1 MMSDKNIIRIVL
13 IAVFCVICCM
23 IPVCLYF
30 NLSRPELFPNVAYTL
45 VDPTQQVIVPEVL
58 YLPSEE
64 ACAQLETLGLQVVFH
79 EDSHH
84 PVIPENQVLVQSPSA
99 GSILHP
105 GDPVFLTRSDGWKEC
120 VPDVRNLTQQAA
132 YEILEK
138 AGFSVTYQAQ
148 PSDSTAPDTVIS
160 QSIAPDSRAEIG
172 SMIQLMISSG
182 RENLDQTKLE
192 TVGDYVGMEFETAK
206 VMLSELY
213 LYAFQTDTVYN
224 PDIPNHT
231 IIAQDVSSGKQLPQG
246 SVVRMTVSLGQEV
259 AKVPDCVDL
268 DANSARTL
276 LEDAGFHC
284 VIQYI
289 SDSSYGL
296 DKILGQSAEAGTK
309 LAVGSKIILTASVGT
324 ANQVISTGGW
334 SGNPLPSFNT
344 EPETETE
351 SDLDSDPE
359 SEILPEEFAPE
370 NPENYFYETA
380 PDPIV
385 EDSADPVEPE
395 IPEIPEITEIPET
408 APDLNQ
414 NPEYQDAPETAP
426 FWN

>member
-1 MMSDKNIIRIVL
+1 MMPAQKQSSKNRRCAVL
-13 IAVFCVICCM
+13 TVVFCVICCV
-23 IPVCLYF
+23 IPVYLYF
-30 NLSRPELFPNVAYTL
+30 DLSQPELFPVVDYTL
-45 VDPTQQVIVPEVL
+45 SDPEVILPEVL
-58 YLPSEE
+58 YLSSEE
-64 ACAQLETLGLQVVFH
+64 ACTQLETLGLQVIFH

-84 PVIPENQVLVQSPSA
+84 PVIPENQILVQSPSA
-99 GSILHP
+99 GSILRP
-105 GDPVFLTRSDGWKEC
+105 GDPVFLTRSDGWKES
-120 VPDVRNLTQQAA
+120 VPDVRDLTQQVAS
-132 YEILEK
+132 EILEK
-138 AGFSVTYQAQ
+138 AGFFVTYQAQ

-172 SMIQLMISSG
+172 STIQLTISSG

-192 TVGDYVGMEFETAK
+192 TVGDYVGMDFETAK

-213 LYAFQTDTVYN
+213 LYALQTDTVYN

-231 IIAQDVSSGKQLPQG
+231 IVSQDVPSGKQLPQG
-246 SVVRMTVSLGQEV
+246 SVVRMVVSLGQEV

-268 DANSARTL
+268 DADSARTL

-289 SDSSYGL
+289 SDSNYGL

-351 SDLDSDPE
+351 SD

-370 NPENYFYETA
+370 IPGDYSEDSFEDHFMYETA
-380 PDPIV
+380 PEPII
-385 EDSADPVEPE
+385 EDSTDPGEFE
-395 IPEIPEITEIPET
+395 IPEIPET
-408 APDLNQ
+408 APDLQ
-414 NPEYQDAPETAP
+414 E
-426 FWN
+426 